1 MSRFL
6 SFLFPLLIFLYSSVH
21 AITDVYLSSGSAT
34 GNYSE
39 STDSQSKELSGT
51 ENSLSFRNLE
61 SLSFVDL
68 GLDLG
73 TQKLSGDT
81 GTHDADFQSNYANLT
96 AGFSF
101 NLYPSWIEYY
111 LDLGYRFGIGELK
124 VTRTDSDGGKTEYTY
139 NSYTNDS
146 VIKYGV
152 KFVVLGGFL
161 VGMNYENKN
170 GLINKTTQVLNP
182 KIDSSNSLTFS
193 IGYRFGGTLEKT
205 PNKVKSGKRNV
216 NDPCM
221 LFRGSACD

>member
-6 SFLFPLLIFLYSSVH
+6 SLLFPLLIFLYSSVH

-61 SLSFVDL
+61 SFSFVDL

-73 TQKLSGDT
+73 TLKLSGDT

-124 VTRTDSDGGKTEYTY
+124 VTRTESNGGKTQYTY

-152 KFVVLGGFL
+152 KFVVLGSFL

-182 KIDSSNSLTFS
+182 KIDSSNSVTFS
-193 IGYRFGGTLEKT
+193 IGYRFGGVDSEIQQSAVPDGL
-205 PNKVKSGKRNV
+205 PNYV
-216 NDPCM
+216 DPCRV
-221 LFRGSACD
+221 FGACN

>member
-1 MSRFL
+1 MPQLILCIL
-6 SFLFPLLIFLYSSVH
+6 SVLVLIASE
-21 AITDVYLSSGSAT
+21 AIAVTDVSLSSGNAQAT
-34 GNYSE
+34 YTE
-39 STDSQSKELSGT
+39 STDSQSKELTGT
-51 ENSLSFRNLE
+51 ENSLSVRNLE
-61 SLSFVDL
+61 SFSFVDL

-73 TQKLSGDT
+73 TLKLSGDT

-124 VTRTDSDGGKTEYTY
+124 VTRTESNGGKTEYTY

-146 VIKYGV
+146 VIKYGI
-152 KFVVLGGFL
+152 KFVVLRSFL

-182 KIDSSNSLTFS
+182 KIDSSNSVTFS
-193 IGYRFGGTLEKT
+193 IGYRFGGVDSEIQQSAVPDGL
-205 PNKVKSGKRNV
+205 PNF
-216 NDPCM
+216 NDPCR
-221 LFRGSACD
+221 LFGACN